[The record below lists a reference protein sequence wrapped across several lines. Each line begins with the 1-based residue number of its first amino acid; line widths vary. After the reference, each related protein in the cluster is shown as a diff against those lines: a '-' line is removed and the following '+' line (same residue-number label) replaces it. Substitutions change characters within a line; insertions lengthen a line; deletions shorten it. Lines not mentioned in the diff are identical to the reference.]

1 MFPPFETD
9 EEAEWFYFDISKRD
23 WQIKDGAPEEIQKK
37 YKQYLDAQQYLKEHH
52 YVS

>member
-9 EEAEWFYFDISKRD
+9 EEADWFYFDYTKRD

-37 YKQYLDAQQYLKEHH
+37 YKQYLDTQEYLKKNH
-52 YVS
+52 YMA